1 MRNPFRDLT
10 LDQMLD
16 IPPLWLLI
24 CALLGWAQASF
35 LPVGPPG
42 GAVTDLLGGVLV
54 GGGILLILLAALE
67 FRKHSTTIVPHLTP
81 NHLITEGIFRRTRNP
96 IYLGDV
102 LILTGL
108 FLRWEAWISLPLA
121 AILVYIIDHRFVRGE
136 EERARAAFG
145 ARFDAYC
152 AQTRRWL

>member
-1 MRNPFRDLT
+1 MLERLKELT
-10 LDQMLD
+10 LDEAMD

-24 CALLGWAQASF
+24 CILLGWAQATF
-35 LPVGPPG
+35 LPVGPAG
-42 GAVTDLLGGVLV
+42 GAITGLLGGLLV
-54 GGGILLILLAALE
+54 GAGVLLIVLAIVE

-81 NHLITEGIFRRTRNP
+81 EALITGGVFSRTRNP

-108 FLRWEAWISLPLA
+108 LLRWEAWLSLPLA
-121 AILVYIIDHRFVRGE
+121 AALLVLLDRRFVRGE
-136 EERARAAFG
+136 EQRALEAFG
-145 ARFDAYC
+145 PAFEAYC

>member
-1 MRNPFRDLT
+1 MLERLKELS
-10 LDQMLD
+10 LDQAMD

-24 CALLGWAQASF
+24 GALLGWGQATF

-42 GAVTDLLGGVLV
+42 GALTDLLGGLLV
-54 GGGILLILLAALE
+54 GGGLLLMLLAVVE

-81 NHLITEGIFRRTRNP
+81 DALITEGVFRRTRNP

-108 FLRWEAWISLPLA
+108 LLRWEAWLALPLA
-121 AILVYIIDHRFVRGE
+121 AVLVVILDRRFIRAE
-136 EERARAAFG
+136 EARAREAFG
-145 ARFDAYC
+145 PAFDAYC
-152 AQTRRWL
+152 ARTRRWI

>member
-1 MRNPFRDLT
+1 MGNPFRDLT

-24 CALLGWAQASF
+24 CALLGWAQAEF
-35 LPVGPPG
+35 LPIGPAG

-81 NHLITEGIFRRTRNP
+81 GTLLTEGIFRRTRNP

-108 FLRWEAWISLPLA
+108 MLRWEAWISLPLA
-121 AILVYIIDHRFVRGE
+121 AALVYILDQRFARAE